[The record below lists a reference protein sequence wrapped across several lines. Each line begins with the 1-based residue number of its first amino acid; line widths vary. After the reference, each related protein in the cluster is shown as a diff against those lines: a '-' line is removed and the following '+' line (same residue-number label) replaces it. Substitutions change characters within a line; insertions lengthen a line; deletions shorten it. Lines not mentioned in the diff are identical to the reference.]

1 MNNGLLITV
10 AVVTIWPTGVCAQQP
25 PQVTTSGQEQ
35 IDYPVDHLPMPCS
48 PGACGGIQLVDLD
61 LVARTSDE
69 ASSGRIRFRLGNR
82 AFLFGVLDTDADRNV
97 PQLAAEAS
105 ENHDS
110 VSGSTTRVYAA
121 LLGIPWPPA
130 WPWIH
135 NERAVKFLELEF
147 RYGKTRSVG
156 GLQEVGRVYAL
167 TSHLNGETR
176 VWALWRD
183 PLSTPLQLATAR
195 NPGSRLE
202 IGFRYLLGL

>member
-61 LVARTSDE
+61 LVARASDE

-105 ENHDS
+105 ENRDS
-110 VSGSTTRVYAA
+110 VSGSTDAGLRGAVGNTVAPGVALDPQRARGEVPRARVS
-121 LLGIPWPPA
+121 L
-130 WPWIH
+130 
-135 NERAVKFLELEF
+135 R
-147 RYGKTRSVG
+147 
-156 GLQEVGRVYAL
+156 Q
-167 TSHLNGETR
+167 
-176 VWALWRD
+176 D
-183 PLSTPLQLATAR
+183 P
-195 NPGSRLE
+195 
-202 IGFRYLLGL
+202 